1 MSQEKKIHVVI
12 LCGGSGTRLWPMSIT
27 EKPKQFLQ
35 IFNGESLFQ
44 QTIRRNLNLADR
56 FTVVVNQ
63 KQLPTCK
70 EQVTAFPEKEFNFIV
85 ESIGRNTAPAIC
97 LAALTLQENELFL
110 VTPSD
115 HYVEKID
122 LYEQNIYEAI
132 ELNQNKNHV
141 VFGITPQYAETGYG
155 YIHANNHDVLGFKEK
170 PNKETAEEYLKDQNY
185 FWNSGMF
192 LFHKN
197 FFLQE
202 MTNYSEQI
210 LKACNNTIAKI
221 NKEKNQI
228 DLPEDLMKTIPSDSI
243 DYALMEKSQNIKIS
257 KCRFFWSDLGSYESL
272 YKIFNPDYDLSDSY
286 SNVPLKSI
294 DSNNNLVLSDKKLNV
309 NLIGINNSVIVYYH
323 DNLIVLPQSASQDV
337 KKLL

>member
-1 MSQEKKIHVVI
+1 MSQNKKIHVVI

-44 QTIRRNLNLADR
+44 QTIRRNLNLADK

-63 KQLPTCK
+63 KQLPSCQ
-70 EQVTAFPEKEFNFIV
+70 EQVSAFPDKKFNFIV

-97 LAALTLQENELFL
+97 LAALTLEENELFL

-115 HYVEKID
+115 HYVEKIN
-122 LYEQNIYEAI
+122 LYEENIHEAI
-132 ELNQNKNHV
+132 NLNQNENHV

-155 YIHANNHDVLGFKEK
+155 YIHASNHDVLGFKEK

-197 FFLQE
+197 FFLKE
-202 MTNYSEQI
+202 MANHSNEI
-210 LKACNNTIAKI
+210 LKTSENTLSKL
-221 NKEKNQI
+221 NTETNQI

-243 DYALMEKSQNIKIS
+243 DYALMEKSQKIKIS

-272 YKIFNPDYDLSDSY
+272 YKIFKADYDSSDNY
-286 SNVPLKSI
+286 SNVALKTI
-294 DSNNNLVLSDKKLNV
+294 DSNNNLVLSDKELKV
-309 NLIGINNSVIVYYH
+309 NLIGIHDSVIVYYH
-323 DNLIVLPQSASQDV
+323 DNLIVLPQSASQEV

>member
-1 MSQEKKIHVVI
+1 MSQEKKIHIVI

-35 IFNGESLFQ
+35 IFNNESLFQ
-44 QTIRRNLNLADR
+44 QTIRRNLNLADK

-63 KQLPTCK
+63 KQLETCK
-70 EQVTAFPEKEFNFIV
+70 EQVASFPEKKFNFIV

-97 LAALTLQENELFL
+97 LAALTLEENELFL

-122 LYEQNIYEAI
+122 LYEKNIYEAI
-132 ELNQNKNHV
+132 QLNQNQNHV
-141 VFGITPQYAETGYG
+141 VFGITPLYAETGYG
-155 YIHANNHDVLGFKEK
+155 YIHANNQDVLGFKEK

-202 MTNYSEQI
+202 ISNYSDAI
-210 LKACNNTIAKI
+210 LNACEKTLTKI
-221 NKEKNQI
+221 NVKNNQI
-228 DLPEDLMKTIPSDSI
+228 DLPGNLMKEIPSDSI
-243 DYALMEKSQNIKIS
+243 DYALMEKSKKIKIS
-257 KCRFFWSDLGSYESL
+257 K
-272 YKIFNPDYDLSDSY
+272 
-286 SNVPLKSI
+286 
-294 DSNNNLVLSDKKLNV
+294 
-309 NLIGINNSVIVYYH
+309 
-323 DNLIVLPQSASQDV
+323 
-337 KKLL
+337 